1 VRFDGG
7 SSARGTRWQNRG
19 TIARRTCGGRR
30 WKDIVDLGH
39 PLVRP
44 ARDID
49 WRVLD
54 GCFAGVLLN
63 SVEELFA
70 ALKK

>member
-1 VRFDGG
+1 
-7 SSARGTRWQNRG
+7 
-19 TIARRTCGGRR
+19 
-30 WKDIVDLGH
+30 
-39 PLVRP
+39 VRP